1 MGLLDRLEAGFDR
14 VVAAGRRRSRA
25 FDHFWR
31 AQERY
36 FDVDAARLAAATA
49 YYGFFAV
56 FAMVVVAFFILG
68 RVLGGNEAVVERV
81 QGYLEVNLPQLH
93 SDQIFAGSQQIGL
106 IALVGLIIAG
116 VGWVENLR
124 SSQRALWHLQEHP
137 GNAVVRWLVD
147 LAVLVALGMLL
158 IVSTG
163 IFAGVQELLYW
174 LAGDFEQDPV
184 RVALRGTSTLLSGIV
199 DVILGMALLA
209 GVPRLRMSLRRLL
222 PSALLFAVGLGLLKT
237 LGKLYITRI
246 ETNPAYQ
253 LVAGTIGL
261 LLYMY
266 LLHQLLLFA
275 AALAATDT
283 HGRAKDLAGGEPRSD
298 VKAAMRAAQL
308 VEEAAETTERAA
320 AAVRA
325 EHPDATGGDTAGSA
339 AGDTAGPGREP
350 PARGVRPRPADPDAV
365 AVAADM
371 ARRIVPSGGSA
382 PAEPRDPS

>member
-1 MGLLDRLEAGFDR
+1 MSLLDRLEAGFDR

-25 FDHFWR
+25 FDHVWR

-36 FDVDAARLAAATA
+36 FDLDAARLAAATA

-81 QGYLEVNLPQLH
+81 QSYLAVNLPQLH

-106 IALVGLIIAG
+106 IAMAGLIIAG

-124 SSQRALWHLQEHP
+124 SSQRALWRLQEHP
-137 GNAVVRWLVD
+137 GNPVVRWLVD
-147 LAVLVALGMLL
+147 LAVLVTLGLLL
-158 IVSTG
+158 IVSIG

-184 RVALRGTSTLLSGIV
+184 RVALRGTSSLLSGIV
-199 DVILGMALLA
+199 DLVLGMALLA

-237 LGKLYITRI
+237 LGKLYITRT
-246 ETNPAYQ
+246 EDNPAYQ

-283 HGRAKDLAGGEPRSD
+283 HGRAKDLAGGKPPSD
-298 VKAAMRAAQL
+298 VKAAIRAAEL
-308 VEEAAETTERAA
+308 VEEAAETAERVAGK
-320 AAVRA
+320 VRA
-325 EHPDATGGDTAGSA
+325 EHPGAEHPGAGHSS
-339 AGDTAGPGREP
+339 GEDRQ
-350 PARGVRPRPADPDAV
+350 DAV

-371 ARRIVPSGGSA
+371 ARRNAGRIAPSGGSA
-382 PAEPRDPS
+382 TPEPRDPS

>member
-1 MGLLDRLEAGFDR
+1 VSLLDRLEAGFDR

-25 FDHFWR
+25 FDHVWR

-36 FDVDAARLAAATA
+36 FDLDAARLAAATA

-81 QGYLEVNLPQLH
+81 QSYLAVNLPQLH

-106 IALVGLIIAG
+106 IAMAGLIIAG

-124 SSQRALWHLQEHP
+124 SSQRALWRLQEHP
-137 GNAVVRWLVD
+137 GNPVVRWLVD
-147 LAVLVALGMLL
+147 LAVLVTLGLLL
-158 IVSTG
+158 IVSIG

-184 RVALRGTSTLLSGIV
+184 RVALRGTSSLLSGIV
-199 DVILGMALLA
+199 DLVLGMALLA

-237 LGKLYITRI
+237 LGKLYITRT
-246 ETNPAYQ
+246 EDNPAYQ

-283 HGRAKDLAGGEPRSD
+283 HGRAKDLAGGKPPSD
-298 VKAAMRAAQL
+298 VKAAIRAAEL
-308 VEEAAETTERAA
+308 VEEAAETAERVAGK
-320 AAVRA
+320 VRA
-325 EHPDATGGDTAGSA
+325 EHPGAEHPGAGHSS
-339 AGDTAGPGREP
+339 GEDRQ
-350 PARGVRPRPADPDAV
+350 DAV

-371 ARRIVPSGGSA
+371 ARRNAGRIAPSGGSA
-382 PAEPRDPS
+382 TPEPRDPS

>member
-1 MGLLDRLEAGFDR
+1 MSLLDRLEAGFDR
-14 VVAAGRRRSRA
+14 VVAAGRRRSRV
-25 FDHFWR
+25 FDHVWR

-36 FDVDAARLAAATA
+36 FDLDAARLAAATA

-81 QGYLEVNLPQLH
+81 QSYLAVNLPQLH

-106 IALVGLIIAG
+106 IALLGLVIAG

-137 GNAVVRWLVD
+137 GNPVVRWLVD
-147 LAVLVALGMLL
+147 LAVLVALGLLL
-158 IVSTG
+158 IVSIG

-174 LAGDFEQDPV
+174 LAGDLEQDPV

-199 DVILGMALLA
+199 DLVLGMALLA

-222 PSALLFAVGLGLLKT
+222 PSALLFAVGLGVLKS
-237 LGKLYITRI
+237 LGKLYITRT
-246 ETNPAYQ
+246 EDNPAYQ

-298 VKAAMRAAQL
+298 VKAAVRAAEL
-308 VEEAAETTERAA
+308 VEEAAETTQRVAEN
-320 AAVRA
+320 VRA
-325 EHPDATGGDTAGSA
+325 EHPKTAAAGQPATGTPAGA
-339 AGDTAGPGREP
+339 
-350 PARGVRPRPADPDAV
+350 ADPEAV
-365 AVAADM
+365 TVAADM
-371 ARRIVPSGGSA
+371 AANIGRRPAPSGGSA
-382 PAEPRDPS
+382 TPEPRDPS

>member
-1 MGLLDRLEAGFDR
+1 MGLLDRLEAGFDK
-14 VVAAGRRRSRA
+14 VVAKGRRGSRA
-25 FDHFWR
+25 FDHVWR

-68 RVLGGNEAVVERV
+68 RVLGGNEAVVARV
-81 QGYLEVNLPQLH
+81 QAYLAVNLPQLH
-93 SDQIFAGSQQIGL
+93 SDQVFAGSQQIGL
-106 IALVGLIIAG
+106 IAMIGLIIAG

-137 GNAVVRWLVD
+137 GNYFVRWLVD
-147 LAVLVALGMLL
+147 LAVLVALGLLL
-158 IVSTG
+158 IVSIG

-199 DVILGMALLA
+199 DLVLGMALLA

-222 PSALLFAVGLGLLKT
+222 PSAALFAVGLGLLKT

-246 ETNPAYQ
+246 EDNPAYQ

-283 HGRAKDLAGGEPRSD
+283 HGRAKDLAGGAPRSD
-298 VKAAMRAAQL
+298 VQAALRAAEL
-308 VEEAAETTERAA
+308 VEQAAETTQRVAA
-320 AAVRA
+320 EVRA
-325 EHPDATGGDTAGSA
+325 DHPPLAGAADPEPSA
-339 AGDTAGPGREP
+339 AGTA
-350 PARGVRPRPADPDAV
+350 AADPQSV

-371 ARRIVPSGGSA
+371 ARRIAPSGGSA
-382 PAEPRDPS
+382 PPEPRDAS

>member
-1 MGLLDRLEAGFDR
+1 MSLLDRLEAGFDR
-14 VVAAGRRRSRA
+14 VVAAGRRRSRV

-68 RVLGGNEAVVERV
+68 RVLGGNAAVVDRV
-81 QGYLEVNLPQLH
+81 QGYLAVNLPQLH
-93 SDQIFAGSQQIGL
+93 SDQIFAGSQQIGM
-106 IALVGLIIAG
+106 IALIGLIIAG

-158 IVSTG
+158 IVSIG

-199 DVILGMALLA
+199 DLVLGMALLA

-237 LGKLYITRI
+237 LGKLYITRT
-246 ETNPAYQ
+246 EDNPAYQ

-298 VKAAMRAAQL
+298 VQAAVRAAQL

-325 EHPDATGGDTAGSA
+325 EPPVEHPAGA
-339 AGDTAGPGREP
+339 AGDRPAGPRQD
-350 PARGVRPRPADPDAV
+350 RPADPGAV

-382 PAEPRDPS
+382 PAEPRDPA